1 MGFNK
6 AKMEDTRRH
15 EAEKEAAAHRATD
28 RQMLEDA
35 EQLVTAWNER
45 QAERMPML
53 FRRPSAPPSQPVI
66 GSYGR
71 AARLA
76 VPRATS
82 TYGRSTGT
90 TARPWQETGK
100 VCLQSHPAL
109 ARCNKRISGDW
120 RVP

>member
-6 AKMEDTRRH
+6 PKMEDTRRH

-82 TYGRSTGT
+82 TCGRSNWHHGAAV
-90 TARPWQETGK
+90 ARNRK
-100 VCLQSHPAL
+100 SVL
-109 ARCNKRISGDW
+109 AVTSCSG
-120 RVP
+120 PMQ

>member
-6 AKMEDTRRH
+6 PKMEDTRRH
-15 EAEKEAAAHRATD
+15 EAVKEAAAHRATD

-66 GSYGR
+66 GSYALPGLPYHGR
-71 AARLA
+71 RQPADARLA
-76 VPRATS
+76 PRR
-82 TYGRSTGT
+82 GR
-90 TARPWQETGK
+90 GK
-100 VCLQSHPAL
+100 KPEKCACSHILLWPDAI
-109 ARCNKRISGDW
+109 RG
-120 RVP
+120 